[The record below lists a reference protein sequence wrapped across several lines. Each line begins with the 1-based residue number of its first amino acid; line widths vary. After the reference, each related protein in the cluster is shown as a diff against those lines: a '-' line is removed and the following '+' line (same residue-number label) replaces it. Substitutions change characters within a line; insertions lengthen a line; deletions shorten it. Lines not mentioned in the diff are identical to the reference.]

1 MIRYIN
7 RTIKPVIIPIEM
19 MKDLNIMHMYIIM
32 KNQQTIIY
40 LQLINLVKT
49 KYLLNKEKN
58 IKKYFL

>member
-49 KYLLNKEKN
+49 KYLL
-58 IKKYFL
+58 KK